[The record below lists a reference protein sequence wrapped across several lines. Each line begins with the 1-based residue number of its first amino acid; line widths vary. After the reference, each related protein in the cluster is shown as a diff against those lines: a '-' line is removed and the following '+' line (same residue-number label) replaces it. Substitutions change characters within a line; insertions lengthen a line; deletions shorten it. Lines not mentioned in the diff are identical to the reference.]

1 VESSTALQPNAPG
14 YQEDQR
20 VEGLASGL
28 CHMFPNGQ
36 PPVHHL
42 HLRAWNQVLPAATS
56 ENLKP
61 DLLRE
66 HTMNQQMIHDFR
78 LLGAKRSRRPW
89 HHRRPPTSSFFPG
102 GPAKQKAAFV
112 WGFGFPHFLGAEDGG
127 LPQEHGFVCRG
138 RTVSPQR
145 VPAPNQ
151 LVFHLRV
158 QDYLLQPLKT
168 STNCIITGMVLGPVT
183 S

>member
-1 VESSTALQPNAPG
+1 MNPRPI
-14 YQEDQR
+14 
-20 VEGLASGL
+20 GL

-61 DLLRE
+61 DLSRE

-78 LLGAKRSRRPW
+78 LLGAKRTRCVVAKAMAPQTPSDVQFLPRRTSQAKSGICLGLWLSTLPW
-89 HHRRPPTSSFFPG
+89 RRGWRSAPRTWLCMPRPHCKPPKNPSAK
-102 GPAKQKAAFV
+102 PAC
-112 WGFGFPHFLGAEDGG
+112 L
-127 LPQEHGFVCRG
+127 
-138 RTVSPQR
+138 
-145 VPAPNQ
+145 
-151 LVFHLRV
+151 HLRV
-158 QDYLLQPLKT
+158 QDYLLQHLKT